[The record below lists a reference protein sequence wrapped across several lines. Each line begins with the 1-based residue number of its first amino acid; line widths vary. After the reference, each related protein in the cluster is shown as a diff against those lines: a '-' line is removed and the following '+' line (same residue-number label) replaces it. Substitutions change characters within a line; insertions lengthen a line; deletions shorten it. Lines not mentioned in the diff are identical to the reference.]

1 MRKIKN
7 MKKIIKLFFND
18 IRDLLV
24 RILPNHSNPN
34 QYNFAFIVHPR
45 NMRDVLEQYPFLK
58 IIPEKVIEFFLR
70 HHWPIVVTSIR
81 GLKSRIDGES
91 VRGWMIAI
99 PLTAKQMLKDKDLAR
114 KKVLQ
119 AVVLAEKMGAKIV
132 GLGAFTSSVTE
143 GGKDVIGKTKVSVTS
158 GNTLTAAI
166 ATGDIEDYL
175 AKEPAI
181 NTVAVIGATGSIGSA
196 IAKEISTNKE
206 HSISK
211 LILMSRTLQN
221 IEALEKEIT
230 SLPDKRDLTIMATT
244 DIMNIR
250 EADLIV
256 VTTSAEGAVMK
267 SEYLK
272 ENAVI
277 YDLTQPK
284 NTPKELLIERR
295 DVKFID
301 GGLISAPNITYRF
314 NLGLP
319 EGALFSCLIETMI
332 LAGEKVKEGGCV
344 GKVDHN
350 NLQKMRELAKGYGF
364 ISFAKKRYA

>member
-24 RILPNHSNPN
+24 RILPNHSNPHE
-34 QYNFAFIVHPR
+34 YNFAFIVHPR

-175 AKEPAI
+175 AKESAI

-284 NTPKELLIERR
+284 NTPKELLTERK

-319 EGALFSCLIETMI
+319 EGALFSCLTETMI
-332 LAGEKVKEGGCV
+332 LAGEKVKDGGFV

-364 ISFAKKRYA
+364 VSYSTTNT